1 MQAVLIGQAYQAESA
16 TEAER
21 KRHWDLFRTSIVA
34 FRLRTRK
41 LAVEPHTGGFS
52 LKTVF
57 SGLEAYELNDRA
69 ASVVPGEV
77 LLVRQNEVYSSSI
90 ATAVETDSFS
100 LFFPFEFYRQ
110 EIAEGRSEPLR
121 RFLDS
126 AASSVSLPVNSKF
139 SALLRRV
146 ATQLEVTD
154 SKLLLGELVAQ
165 LQMAIGGHVE
175 DVVKSYAR
183 ISMRIGVRKADR
195 LRRLMR
201 AREMLHDD
209 LGRDV
214 TLADLA
220 AEACMSEFHLLRCF
234 TEAFA
239 VPPSRYLDQLRME
252 RARELLGSSRL
263 PVKVV
268 ADRVGYTNFS
278 AFCRS
283 FGRATGMTPRMFRNE
298 YVNTLCEE

>member
-1 MQAVLIGQAYQAESA
+1 MRAVLIEQAYQAESA

-21 KRHWDLFRTSIVA
+21 KRLWDLFQSSIVA

-41 LAVEPHTGGFS
+41 LEVEPHSGGFS

-57 SGLEAYELNDRA
+57 SGSEAYELKDRA
-69 ASVVPGEV
+69 ALVVPGEV

-90 ATAVETDSFS
+90 ATPVETDSFS

-110 EIAEGRSEPLR
+110 VIAEGRSQTLH

-126 AASSVSLPVNSKF
+126 AASSVSLPVNSEF
-139 SALLRRV
+139 SSLLRRI
-146 ATQLEVTD
+146 ATELEATD

-175 DVVKSYAR
+175 DVVKNYAR

-209 LGRDV
+209 LGREL
-214 TLADLA
+214 TLAELA
-220 AEACMSEFHLLRCF
+220 SEACMSEFHLLRCF
-234 TEAFA
+234 AEAFG
-239 VPPSRYLDQLRME
+239 VPPSRYLEQLRIE
-252 RARELLGSSRL
+252 RARELLVSSRL
-263 PVKVV
+263 SVKVV
-268 ADRVGYTNFS
+268 ADRAGYTNFS

-283 FGRATGMTPRMFRNE
+283 FRRATGTTPRMFRNE
-298 YVNTLCEE
+298 YVNPSYGE